1 MKTKQWSKLAGVL
14 FTTGTIGLTVSPV
27 YADDIIGNNGLV
39 EITDGQSYSEDNIY
53 GWYKTDA
60 TNVTKGK
67 VNISGGTIDC
77 SSIYGGYSKNGI
89 STNNEV
95 NILGKTIA
103 NSSIYGGYS
112 NSGNSENNE
121 VNIFE
126 GTFKLDPQLPYN
138 NTICICGGYSNSG
151 NSINNEV
158 NISGGIID
166 DGTIDN
172 KYLSIYGGYSNRG
185 DSINNKVTISGGD
198 ISTNIY
204 GGYSDNGNS
213 TNNEVNISGGTIEN
227 SSIYGG
233 YSNSENKNSGNS
245 TDNVVSIYGGTFK
258 NSSISGGYSK
268 NGSSTNNIVNI
279 YGGTFEIDQSLP
291 IPNNRVHISGG
302 YSASRNS
309 ANNNIVNIYGG
320 EISSSICGGYS
331 DMGNSTN
338 NIINIYDGVI
348 SNSILGSF
356 SDMGNS
362 TNNIINIYGGVIS
375 NSIYGGFSNGGIKD
389 GGNISKNLIR
399 LSGNADVSKAELYG
413 YGENASNHTGNTLV
427 IDNWKNNST
436 QKVRNFDNI
445 TFKSIQWK
453 NGGVVLNITD
463 EDTDNK
469 LKDTKINVDN
479 FILSSNQNLNLN
491 DSMTLI
497 QSSANTGLK
506 EKNIINKSILFT
518 QGVATIGNL
527 EMQLDDATNNLIS
540 KISSIERNPQTDIV
554 LDSRVAGTAFVNQ
567 GADIAT
573 DSLNLL
579 MNDNKYGVHTFGAVY
594 GSQNKYD
601 VNSDLKINGWNTIAG
616 AGNIIRK
623 DNADVAWGIFYEN
636 GTGNYRTN
644 NSFNGDFFRS
654 DGSLLYNGGGAA
666 IRYKKDDGMYYEASL
681 RAGTLNSSMSKAV
694 KDGYGNFYGF
704 DSDSN
709 YWGAHLGI
717 GKLLHKDE
725 GEWDL
730 YGKYFH
736 TKLDGDKFDIAGDEF
751 IFDDVTSDRLRL
763 GVRYTTDTN
772 NKWDMYYGLAWDYEF
787 NGDSNMKAGQFE
799 AAKESLQGSTGII
812 ELGTILHSNDLPW
825 QADINLKGYVGEKE
839 GLLGMVNLTYLF

>member
-1 MKTKQWSKLAGVL
+1 MKTKQWSKLAGIL

-27 YADDIIGNNGLV
+27 YAYDITGNDNNGLV
-39 EITDGQSYSEDNIY
+39 EINSGRNDNNIY
-53 GWYKTDA
+53 GYKIIDGNA
-60 TNVTKGK
+60 TNGK
-67 VNISGGTIDC
+67 VVISGNTMIRTSSICGGYSEEENSINNEVNISSGDFGVDYISGGGSNSGDSINNEVNIFGGNFVQGFIAGGESNSRDSINNKVNIFNGDFGDGDIYGGRSYSGNSINNKVNIFGGNISNSIYGGYSDSGDSINNEINISGGNISSSIFGGEGRLGDSKNNIVNISGGTV
-77 SSIYGGYSKNGI
+77 S
-89 STNNEV
+89 
-95 NILGKTIA
+95 
-103 NSSIYGGYS
+103 SSIYGGYS
-112 NSGNSENNE
+112 NSKRD
-121 VNIFE
+121 V
-126 GTFKLDPQLPYN
+126 
-138 NTICICGGYSNSG
+138 SG
-151 NSINNEV
+151 N
-158 NISGGIID
+158 
-166 DGTIDN
+166 
-172 KYLSIYGGYSNRG
+172 L
-185 DSINNKVTISGGD
+185 
-198 ISTNIY
+198 
-204 GGYSDNGNS
+204 
-213 TNNEVNISGGTIEN
+213 
-227 SSIYGG
+227 
-233 YSNSENKNSGNS
+233 
-245 TDNVVSIYGGTFK
+245 
-258 NSSISGGYSK
+258 
-268 NGSSTNNIVNI
+268 
-279 YGGTFEIDQSLP
+279 
-291 IPNNRVHISGG
+291 
-302 YSASRNS
+302 
-309 ANNNIVNIYGG
+309 
-320 EISSSICGGYS
+320 
-331 DMGNSTN
+331 
-338 NIINIYDGVI
+338 VI
-348 SNSILGSF
+348 
-356 SDMGNS
+356 
-362 TNNIINIYGGVIS
+362 
-375 NSIYGGFSNGGIKD
+375 
-389 GGNISKNLIR
+389 
-399 LSGNADVSKAELYG
+399 LSGNADVSKAQLYG
-413 YGENASNHTGNTLV
+413 YGGNPSKHTGNTLL
-427 IDNWKNNST
+427 IDNWKNNSIGA
-436 QKVRNFDNI
+436 VRNFDNI
-445 TFKSIQWK
+445 TFKSIQWE
-453 NGGVVLNITD
+453 NGGVALSITGERID
-463 EDTDNK
+463 DQLAN
-469 LKDTKINVDN
+469 TKINVDN
-479 FILSSNQNLNLN
+479 FILSSNQKLNIN

-506 EKNIINKSILFT
+506 KENIINESIPFT
-518 QGVATIGNL
+518 QGVVTIGNL

-616 AGNIIRK
+616 VGNVIRK

-709 YWGAHLGI
+709 YWGVHLGV

-763 GVRYTTDTN
+763 GARYTTDTN

>member
-1 MKTKQWSKLAGVL
+1 MLSSIYFYGGYSGNGNTK
-14 FTTGTIGLTVSPV
+14 
-27 YADDIIGNNGLV
+27 NN
-39 EITDGQSYSEDNIY
+39 E
-53 GWYKTDA
+53 
-60 TNVTKGK
+60 
-67 VNISGGTIDC
+67 VNISDGTFKINNG
-77 SSIYGGYSKNGI
+77 SSHSSISIYGGYSENKNSTNNIVNI
-89 STNNEV
+89 SNEAIEINDIASYGYIYTYGGYSSGGDVANNEV
-95 NILGKTIA
+95 NISNGTFKITNTDVYTAISIYGGYSSGGDVTNNIVNISNGIFELNQDKSSNTI
-103 NSSIYGGYS
+103 SIYGGYS
-112 NSGNSENNE
+112 NSGD
-121 VNIFE
+121 V
-126 GTFKLDPQLPYN
+126 
-138 NTICICGGYSNSG
+138 SG
-151 NSINNEV
+151 
-158 NISGGIID
+158 
-166 DGTIDN
+166 
-172 KYLSIYGGYSNRG
+172 
-185 DSINNKVTISGGD
+185 
-198 ISTNIY
+198 
-204 GGYSDNGNS
+204 
-213 TNNEVNISGGTIEN
+213 
-227 SSIYGG
+227 
-233 YSNSENKNSGNS
+233 
-245 TDNVVSIYGGTFK
+245 
-258 NSSISGGYSK
+258 
-268 NGSSTNNIVNI
+268 
-279 YGGTFEIDQSLP
+279 
-291 IPNNRVHISGG
+291 
-302 YSASRNS
+302 
-309 ANNNIVNIYGG
+309 
-320 EISSSICGGYS
+320 
-331 DMGNSTN
+331 
-338 NIINIYDGVI
+338 
-348 SNSILGSF
+348 
-356 SDMGNS
+356 
-362 TNNIINIYGGVIS
+362 
-375 NSIYGGFSNGGIKD
+375 
-389 GGNISKNLIR
+389 NLIR
-399 LSGNADVSKAELYG
+399 LSDDTDVSKAQLYG
-413 YGENASNHTGNTLV
+413 YGGNPSNHTGNTLV
-427 IDNWKNNST
+427 IDNWKNNSV

-445 TFKSIQWK
+445 TFKSIQWE
-453 NGGVVLNITD
+453 NGGVVLNITN
-463 EDTDNK
+463 EDTDNQ
-469 LKDTKINVDN
+469 LANTKINVDN
-479 FILSSNQNLNLN
+479 FILSSNQKLNIN

-497 QSSANTGLK
+497 QSSAKTGLK
-506 EKNIINKSILFT
+506 NENIINKSIPFT
-518 QGVATIGNL
+518 QGIATVGNL
-527 EMQLDDATNNLIS
+527 EMQLDDDTNNLIS
-540 KISSIERNPQTDIV
+540 KISSINVIGQISSIERNPQTDIV
-554 LDSRVAGTAFVNQ
+554 LDSRVAGAAFVNQ

-616 AGNIIRK
+616 AGNVIRK

-717 GKLLHKDE
+717 GKLLHEDE

-763 GVRYTTDTN
+763 GARYTTDTN

-799 AAKESLQGSTGII
+799 APKESLQGSTGII